1 MFRLLPFLAIL
12 FLVAAC
18 ASAPKPPPDD
28 PFFRLPLAPDPTPAG
43 ANSGAAG
50 GSTESG
56 VPQAYTITFRFFSGG
71 DATPLSAPVLTTL
84 AGQRASITLVN
95 QMSFVQDFDVEVVD
109 GKVLAD
115 PIVGIIQDGL
125 VVDVVARPV
134 EGTDRIAFTWGL
146 MSSELAKPI
155 RVKHVPLSA
164 VTAPV
169 SIQFPSIPIVSAVGR
184 TLLVPGED
192 TLLAEAPTAD
202 GTGMLVTVRVEPTA
216 LAGGPPLEGEEI
228 LLTPTLVLGASEPAT
243 LFTEAANLPAPT
255 SSGLLELMVVRL
267 QSPLPRESLHLD
279 PMTAELALER
289 MKPETLRTIRLRTG
303 ADPLAKASL
312 LLQKS
317 YLKDYETPESE
328 HGTLLDPVIDNLV
341 VGLTAEVR
349 VQNGTPTLVWEF
361 STLLNLE
368 DYTTRVG
375 DAVATV
381 ELPEILI
388 RSGAL
393 PLRSAVNLAD
403 IGPLSDGTRIALLV
417 RR

>member
-12 FLVAAC
+12 LLVAAC

-28 PFFRLPLAPDPTPAG
+28 PFFRLPLSPDPTPAG

-56 VPQAYTITFRFFSGG
+56 VPKAYTIAFRFFSGD

-84 AGQRASITLVN
+84 AGQRASITLMN

-109 GKVLAD
+109 EKWLAD

-134 EGTDRIAFTWGL
+134 EGSDRIAFTWGL

-169 SIQFPSIPIVSAVGR
+169 SIQLPSIPIVSAVGR

-202 GTGMLVTVRVEPTA
+202 GKGMLVTVRVEPA
-216 LAGGPPLEGEEI
+216 RLGEIPNPSAAEFFA
-228 LLTPTLVLGASEPAT
+228 PTLVLGASEPST
-243 LFTEAANLPAPT
+243 IFTEAANLPAPT

-267 QSPLPRESLHLD
+267 KAPLPRDALHLD

-317 YLKDYETPESE
+317 YLKDYETPASG
-328 HGTLLDPVIDNLV
+328 HGTLLDPIIDNLV

-349 VQNGTPTLVWEF
+349 VQNGEPTLVWEF

-403 IGPLSDGTRIALLV
+403 IGPLADGTRLALLV